1 MTADRGTRRIGNRYR
16 LGERLGSGGMGVVW
30 AATDELL
37 GRPVAVKEVIPP
49 TGLTAEQSELM
60 RSRSMREARAAARFT
75 SRSAVNVYDVVEEDG
90 RPWIVMELL
99 DAKPLSDLINA
110 DGPLPPA
117 RVADIGGQLL
127 EALTAA
133 HASGVLHRD
142 VKPSNVMIEA
152 GGRVV
157 LTDFG
162 IAAMDGDPSLT
173 TTGMLIG
180 SPAYIA
186 PERAHGEPASP
197 ASDLWSLGCTMFAAL
212 EGRPPFD
219 RPGSLATLSAVLSED
234 PLPAPSAGP
243 LASVLEGLLR
253 KDPQQRLTAPDTDR
267 LLRES
272 MTAPTAPMREDTRHA
287 GPPLSGGTTSVLPV
301 VPMGAGG
308 APAGAASGAAPDHW
322 PAAVQ
327 SRPPAQSAAPPREP
341 RPAVSRPAQR
351 PPGAPGYS
359 RPRGNGSKAIIAAI
373 VVTVLAVAAIVAAA
387 IITNDADP
395 DQTAAPGASASGSD
409 PATDTDP
416 ASATDASDS
425 ATETSASDTGA
436 SDPATD
442 TGQSEAEPTGGE
454 NANLPEGF
462 RLYEDET
469 GFSLAVPE
477 DWAVTKEGPR
487 TDFTEPGTG
496 RFLRV
501 DQTQDPQ
508 PDPVADWENQEA
520 SVSQRLP
527 GYELIG
533 IDPVDYRDYDAA
545 DWEFTWEPDEGPPLH
560 VLNRNMITGPNR
572 AYALYWNT
580 PQDQWEDSLPV
591 FETFTETFQP
601 AP

>member
-1 MTADRGTRRIGNRYR
+1 
-16 LGERLGSGGMGVVW
+16 MGVVW

-37 GRPVAVKEVIPP
+37 GRDVAVKEVIPP
-49 TGLTAEQSELM
+49 PGLTAEQAELT
-60 RSRSMREARAAARFT
+60 RTRSMREARAAARIT

-99 DAKPLSDLINA
+99 DARPLSDIINA
-110 DGPLPPA
+110 QGPLPPA
-117 RVADIGGQLL
+117 QVASIAGQILD
-127 EALTAA
+127 ALIAA
-133 HASGVLHRD
+133 HSKGVLHRD
-142 VKPSNVMIEA
+142 VKPSNVMIA
-152 GGRVV
+152 DDGRAV

-162 IAAMDGDPSLT
+162 IAALDGDPSLT

-219 RPGSLATLSAVLSED
+219 RGTSMATLTAVISED

-253 KDPQQRLTAPDTDR
+253 KDPRLRISAGDTERMLRAVTAVPAEPAT
-267 LLRES
+267 
-272 MTAPTAPMREDTRHA
+272 TPMREETQRHQ
-287 GPPLSGGTTSVLPV
+287 PPLSGGRAAVLPV
-301 VPMGAGG
+301 MPAGYQDG
-308 APAGAASGAAPDHW
+308 PPQAAPAPPQTAPA
-322 PAAVQ
+322 PSVT
-327 SRPPAQSAAPPREP
+327 PPARATAPPRSP
-341 RPAVSRPAQR
+341 RPAAPVPA
-351 PPGAPGYS
+351 
-359 RPRGNGSKAIIAAI
+359 RPRSRRGSKALAAALAAA
-373 VVTVLAVAAIVAAA
+373 VLGLVAIIVAGLLRNAG
-387 IITNDADP
+387 DGQD
-395 DQTAAPGASASGSD
+395 DQTAAPGD
-409 PATDTDP
+409 Q
-416 ASATDASDS
+416 
-425 ATETSASDTGA
+425 TSAATSAADPA

-442 TGQSEAEPTGGE
+442 SAESDPATESSSASAEPTESEEAG
-454 NANLPEGF
+454 LPEGF
-462 RLYEDET
+462 ELYTDET
-469 GFSLAVPE
+469 GFSVAIPTNWE
-477 DWAVTKEGPR
+477 VTKEGPR
-487 TDFTEPGTG
+487 TDFTEPDTG

-533 IDPVDYRDYDAA
+533 IESVAYRDYDAA
-545 DWEFTWEPDEGPPLH
+545 DWEFTWDPEEGQPLH
-560 VLNRNMITGPNR
+560 VLNRNLITGPDQ

-580 PQDQWEDSLPV
+580 PDERWEESLPV
-591 FETFTETFQP
+591 FETFAETFQP